1 MLNIVNYYEQLVV
14 DRLWKMAESGELP
27 EGGGLREDVACL
39 ALNRLTPCYVRNP
52 IDKGIHVD
60 DSQYQ
65 RMTTNVEAAIAEAV
79 KQVLDRPR
87 SDREAS

>member
-27 EGGGLREDVACL
+27 EGVGLREDVACL
-39 ALNRLTPCYVRNP
+39 ALNRLAPCYVRNP

-65 RMTTNVEAAIAEAV
+65 QMTANVEAAIAQAV
-79 KQVLDRPR
+79 SQVLDRPR
-87 SDREAS
+87 TDREVS